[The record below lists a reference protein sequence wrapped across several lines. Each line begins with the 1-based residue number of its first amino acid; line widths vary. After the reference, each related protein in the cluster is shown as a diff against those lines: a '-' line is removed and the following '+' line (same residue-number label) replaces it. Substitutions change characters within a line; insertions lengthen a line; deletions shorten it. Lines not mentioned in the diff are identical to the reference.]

1 MAHRPTS
8 PDRDAPIIHPPWP
21 AGALTE
27 VLTWARDR
35 LAPPNGRRVL
45 AVEGRSGAGKTTLA
59 RAVAGRLGAPLIHMD
74 DLYAG
79 WDGLREGVEELRSR
93 VLEPLA
99 EGRPA
104 GWRRFDWAAGAYA
117 EEHPVPDADWL
128 VVEGVGSGGRVLRP
142 YLCGVVWVDAPTAV
156 RKRRALARDGET
168 YAPHWARW
176 ARQEDAFYAA
186 DQVRETAD
194 LIVEN
199 PGGPPPGP
207 AVQPPSATGGCVPSA

>member
-1 MAHRPTS
+1 MAHP
-8 PDRDAPIIHPPWP
+8 HWP
-21 AGALTE
+21 ADAVTVVIG
-27 VLTWARDR
+27 WARDR
-35 LAPPNGRRVL
+35 PAPGGRRRVL

-59 RAVAGRLGAPLIHMD
+59 RGVAEGLGAPLIHMD

-79 WDGLREGVEELRSR
+79 WDGLRAGVDALRSW

-99 EGRPA
+99 TGSPA
-104 GWRRFDWAAGAYA
+104 VWRRFDWAGGDYA
-117 EEHPVPDADWL
+117 EEHRVPDGEWL

-142 YLCGVVWVDAPTAV
+142 YLAGVVWVDAPVAV

-186 DQVRETAD
+186 DEVREAAD
-194 LIVEN
+194 LIIGN
-199 PGGPPPGP
+199 PG
-207 AVQPPSATGGCVPSA
+207 APSA